1 MTAKKATDL
10 DDIAIAI
17 SDLTTFMGD
26 QFEQVN
32 KRFSYTEEEIAGI
45 HKESREMREWMI
57 RIDNRLTGIE
67 NDIKKIYDR
76 ILMLENKKT
85 SLSQNDKQELERPM
99 AALFD
104 WARQVSKQTGISLPK
119 L

>member
-1 MTAKKATDL
+1 MTAKKTTDL

-26 QFEQVN
+26 QFEHVN
-32 KRFSYTEEEIAGI
+32 QRFSYIEGDIASI
-45 HKESREMREWMI
+45 HKELCEMREWMVK
-57 RIDNRLTGIE
+57 IDNRLTGIE
-67 NDIKKIYDR
+67 SDIKEIYDR
-76 ILMLENKKT
+76 IVVLESKKT
-85 SLSQNDKQELERPM
+85 SLSQNDKQELELQM

-104 WARQVSKQTGISLPK
+104 WARQVSKQTGITLPK